1 VLAEELPGRP
11 AAVCR
16 ELTKRFE
23 EVARGPLEELAAR
36 FAEPPRGEITLVL
49 GAWSPPTS
57 NLTEDAARA
66 AVAELVEAG
75 AGRRAAADVVSRLTG
90 TSRNELYRGSL

>member
-1 VLAEELPGRP
+1 
-11 AAVCR
+11 VCR

-23 EVARGPLEELAAR
+23 EVARGSLEDLAAL

-49 GAWSPPTS
+49 GPEAAQPSRED
-57 NLTEDAARA
+57 EDAARA
-66 AVAELVEAG
+66 AVAELVAAG

-90 TSRNELYRGSL
+90 TPRNTLYRGSL